1 MNMPLASIGEA
12 LLKELTLAPGEA
24 EALASGTLRMLVAM
38 LLGGVLGFEREWA
51 GKIAGLRTHM
61 LTALGAALF
70 VLAPRLAGMD
80 DEAVSR
86 IVQGAVAGIGFLGGG
101 VILKQDH
108 EGRIKGVTTAAGIW
122 LTAAVGIC
130 AGMGRLWLAVLTT
143 LLAVVILL
151 GIYRL
156 EDRKSTRLNS
166 SHLGLQYAFF

>member
-1 MNMPLASIGEA
+1 MMMDTPLASIGEA
-12 LLKELTLAPGEA
+12 LLKDLTLAPSEA
-24 EALASGTLRMLVAM
+24 DALAGAVLRMLVAM

-70 VLAPRLAGMD
+70 VLAPRLTGMN

-86 IVQGAVAGIGFLGGG
+86 IVQGVVAGVGFLGGG
-101 VILKQDH
+101 VILKQDQ

-130 AGMGRLWLAVLTT
+130 AGMGRLWLAALTT
-143 LLAVVILL
+143 VLAVVILL
-151 GIYRL
+151 GVDRL
-156 EDRKSTRLNS
+156 ENWIRPRPSED
-166 SHLGLQYAFF
+166 Q